1 MANDISSQLPIGPQQ
16 IGGSAELSRQVR
28 PQSTEG
34 GSFKDL
40 LMKNLEEVDRLQKD
54 ADVAFQRLVT
64 GQQQNVTEV
73 LSAVQ
78 KADLAFKTLMQIR
91 NKLIDAYDELRQM
104 RI

>member
-16 IGGSAELSRQVR
+16 IGGAGSAGAAKTQP
-28 PQSTEG
+28 PQD
-34 GSFKDL
+34 GSFKDV
-40 LMKNLEEVDRLQKD
+40 LMKSLEEVDRLQKD
-54 ADVAFQRLVT
+54 ADVAFQRLAT
-64 GQQQNVTEV
+64 GQAQNVTEV